1 MMLLLLLILVFDF
14 AISIWNAYASGYNI
28 GLLKKANHSGFTKA
42 AAYSGLGLAFTGMA
56 YVLIIVLSA
65 LAYYT
70 GYIPI
75 TVLDFAISLD
85 FLVFGLLIIGFGL
98 MVTIQSIIIAAKKK
112 SIGSIIIAL
121 WNTFAEVFDIV
132 SYASGFS
139 ESVQLLKRNSKGSGN
154 ALFIILIALLIAFF
168 ITHAAYRHGLKKAA
182 AVASD

>member
-1 MMLLLLLILVFDF
+1 MILLLLLILVLDF

-28 GLLKKANHSGFTKA
+28 GLLRKSEHSGFTAA

-65 LAYYT
+65 LAYYI

-75 TVLDFAISLD
+75 TVLEFAVSLD

-112 SIGSIIIAL
+112 SIGSILIAL
-121 WNTFAEVFDIV
+121 WNTFAEVFDII

-139 ESVQLLKRNSKGSGN
+139 ESVQMLKRNSKGSGN
-154 ALFIILIALLIAFF
+154 AIFIVIVALLIAFF
-168 ITHAAYRHGLKKAA
+168 ITHAAYRHGLKKAR
-182 AVASD
+182 VAIG